1 MVKIIAII
9 PARSGSKRI
18 KDKNIKKYKGIPLI
32 SHSIKHSLKS
42 KYIQRT
48 IVSTDSE
55 KYAKIAVKYGAE
67 VPFLRPNNFPIRKKI

>member
-55 KYAKIAVKYGAE
+55 KYAKIAPATDN
-67 VPFLRPNNFPIRKKI
+67 RAKIFSLSMRFS